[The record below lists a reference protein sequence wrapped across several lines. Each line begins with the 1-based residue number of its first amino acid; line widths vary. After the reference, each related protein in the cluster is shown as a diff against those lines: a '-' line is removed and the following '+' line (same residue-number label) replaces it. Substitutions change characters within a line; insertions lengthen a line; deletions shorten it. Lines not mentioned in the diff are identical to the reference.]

1 MSAAL
6 GWYLGS
12 AMTLG
17 TSRLHPPLSLCSMD
31 VNSGIVILGC
41 VLFGVWFSFV
51 EILGGEYGCWIFCG
65 CGDDKV

>member
-12 AMTLG
+12 AMMLG
-17 TSRLHPPLSLCSMD
+17 TSRLHPPLSLCTMD

-41 VLFGVWFSFV
+41 VLVGKEV
-51 EILGGEYGCWIFCG
+51 GGLVFFCWRR
-65 CGDDKV
+65 